1 MSKARVRVLVMTT
14 YYHPVIGG
22 VETHARQL
30 ATHLHRRGF
39 GVKVVTKRI
48 GADDPTESR
57 VDDITVF
64 RVGPAGD
71 RRASGKWRAI
81 PSFLSQTLALKDDVD
96 AIVCIDYRGI
106 GVAAVMAG
114 RRLGR
119 PVVLQAA
126 TAGVLASAS
135 ANDVSG
141 VPAENPLVRLVKA
154 PARAVYRGGD
164 HFVCIGRDIERETL
178 NAGIPRDRVHYLPHG
193 VDVQRFRPATDDERT
208 TIRQQEGWPVDR
220 PVALFVGRL
229 STEKGV
235 LDVLEAWRML
245 GDGRAWL
252 VLVGPDMPAHPWD
265 AGAKARAF
273 VKTHQL
279 QDRVRLYGPSTNTAR
294 LYRAADLFVQPSHF
308 ESFGI
313 SVIEAMASGVPVVA
327 AQVGGMRD
335 FLVDGQNALLHE
347 ARSPMSIARALRRA
361 LDDAGLRTQLATAGL
376 QTIQEQFDEE
386 ALLDRYAALIES
398 AVAQR

>member
-1 MSKARVRVLVMTT
+1 
-14 YYHPVIGG
+14 
-22 VETHARQL
+22 
-30 ATHLHRRGF
+30 
-39 GVKVVTKRI
+39 
-48 GADDPTESR
+48 
-57 VDDITVF
+57 
-64 RVGPAGD
+64 
-71 RRASGKWRAI
+71 
-81 PSFLSQTLALKDDVD
+81 
-96 AIVCIDYRGI
+96 
-106 GVAAVMAG
+106 
-114 RRLGR
+114 
-119 PVVLQAA
+119 
-126 TAGVLASAS
+126 
-135 ANDVSG
+135 
-141 VPAENPLVRLVKA
+141 VKA

-178 NAGIPRDRVHYLPHG
+178 SAGIPRRRVHYLPHG
-193 VDVQRFRPATDDERT
+193 VDLQRFRPAPDDERT

-279 QDRVRLYGPSTNTAR
+279 HDRVRLYGPSTNTAR

-347 ARSPMSIARALRRA
+347 PRSPGSIARALRRA
-361 LDDAGLRTQLATAGL
+361 LDDPGLRAQLAAAGLR
-376 QTIQEQFDEE
+376 TIQEQFDEE
-386 ALLDRYAALIES
+386 ALFDRYAALIES
-398 AVAQR
+398 AVARR